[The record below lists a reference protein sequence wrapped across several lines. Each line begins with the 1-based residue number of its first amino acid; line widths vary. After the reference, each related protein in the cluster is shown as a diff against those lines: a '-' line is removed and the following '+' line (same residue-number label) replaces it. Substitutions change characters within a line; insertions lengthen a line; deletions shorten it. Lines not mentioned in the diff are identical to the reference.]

1 MIFIILKNDIF
12 LFYIKI
18 YYFCKN
24 ILSNEKIITYYLPDI
39 LNN

>member
-24 ILSNEKIITYYLPDI
+24 ILSNETNNIYYLPNI
-39 LNN
+39 INN